1 MVSVLKKSEI
11 REAELR
17 NAQRRGQA
25 IGAVAGAGAL
35 TAGAYALG
43 ENIKKHPGDYAD
55 CTKDYFSQESSSEN
69 IMTDATDGESK
80 FKTFVRPI
88 LNSTVVMS
96 ISTGIRYKA
105 NNIIGGLANG
115 GITAS

>member
-1 MVSVLKKSEI
+1 
-11 REAELR
+11 
-17 NAQRRGQA
+17 
-25 IGAVAGAGAL
+25 
-35 TAGAYALG
+35 
-43 ENIKKHPGDYAD
+43 
-55 CTKDYFSQESSSEN
+55 
-69 IMTDATDGESK
+69 MTDATDGESK

-96 ISTGIRYKA
+96 ISTGIRYTA